1 MERRIHQMNTRMI
14 VPAILSAIM
23 LSTPVLAAVQDK
35 SHDASEAVVE
45 RNMERA
51 DAAMCTRLEN
61 QVDRAIEAHKTAANL
76 NEIKTMRADGG
87 SLCATGKQADG
98 IAKLEQAL
106 KDLRAMA
113 KS

>member
-1 MERRIHQMNTRMI
+1 MERRKHQMITRMI

-23 LSTPVLAAVQDK
+23 LSTPVLAANQDP
-35 SHDASEAVVE
+35 SHDASKAVVE

-51 DAAMCTRLEN
+51 DAAKCIRLEN

-76 NEIKTMRADGG
+76 NEVKTMRAEGG
-87 SLCATGKQADG
+87 NLCATGKQADG

-106 KDLRAMA
+106 QDLRAKA
-113 KS
+113 TS